1 MTFTLPP
8 LLPCYRLERICRYDP
23 NYLNP
28 NSHPFGRFETAT
40 DQLRKCDA
48 IIQVIFG
55 FVRVVNPVL
64 TDLFSS
70 ASPFWSPRSRG
81 YGLSFLLQFPHPRP
95 HALVTILCSN
105 NPPSHHPLPLPL
117 ASPPRR
123 SPPLLHTHPLIF
135 NRSGTTTTAWRR
147 PTTARVWTS
156 TRTGCGLS
164 PSRSSSSLASL
175 AAGRGKPTYARPVGV
190 GAMTLSP
197 LCQAC

>member
-95 HALVTILCSN
+95 HSLVTLLCSN
-105 NPPSHHPLPLPL
+105 NPL
-117 ASPPRR
+117 
-123 SPPLLHTHPLIF
+123 
-135 NRSGTTTTAWRR
+135 
-147 PTTARVWTS
+147 PTTRFS
-156 TRTGCGLS
+156 F
-164 PSRSSSSLASL
+164 PSLLGHSLTSLAPHP
-175 AAGRGKPTYARPVGV
+175 PTYF
-190 GAMTLSP
+190 
-197 LCQAC
+197 Q